1 MKRILAA
8 LSIVALAARSGF
20 AQDEATPRAALEVTD
35 ANATLTLHPFL
46 CEPEDHC
53 VDIQFICTDGS
64 LEMWLRNLLA
74 QHGER
79 WLQGN
84 DTATVYTDTGGL
96 LFRLQRF
103 TEREGWGWVARLAPT
118 DDFAPLLSA
127 MAQSVEIDVITP
139 FYTFV
144 VMPAPADAETMTSF
158 NDACGVLAPAAP

>member
-1 MKRILAA
+1 MRHLFAA
-8 LSIVALAARSGF
+8 LSVALLAAAPAF

-46 CEPEDHC
+46 CEPEEHC

-64 LEMWLRNLLA
+64 LEMRLRNLLA

-96 LFRLQRF
+96 VFRLQRF
-103 TEREGWGWVARLAPT
+103 TEMEGWGWVARLAPT
-118 DDFAPLLSA
+118 DDFAPLLTA
-127 MAQSVEIDVITP
+127 MAQSVHIDVATP
-139 FYTFV
+139 FFTFMV
-144 VMPAPADAETMTSF
+144 TPAAADAETMTNF
-158 NDACGVLAPAAP
+158 NAACGVPPPAAP